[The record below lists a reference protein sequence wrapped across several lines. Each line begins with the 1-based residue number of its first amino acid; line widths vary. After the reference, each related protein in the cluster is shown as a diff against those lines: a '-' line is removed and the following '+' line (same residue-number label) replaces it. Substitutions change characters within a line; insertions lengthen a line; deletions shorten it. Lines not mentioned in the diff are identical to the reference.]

1 MGWFKIK
8 RELHMALLS
17 GTKERKNEREMEKD
31 RGGWIGIDTSY
42 SSWELW
48 ILLISTVLGKIDDL
62 RRNGKSYSIK
72 KYFFMEKQKILPQF
86 DDPTT

>member
-1 MGWFKIK
+1 MI
-8 RELHMALLS
+8 LS
-17 GTKERKNEREMEKD
+17 LYAHFIWLTDGTT
-31 RGGWIGIDTSY
+31 G
-42 SSWELW
+42 SWELW

>member
-1 MGWFKIK
+1 M
-8 RELHMALLS
+8 LAVLAS
-17 GTKERKNEREMEKD
+17 NC
-31 RGGWIGIDTSY
+31 
-42 SSWELW
+42 SWELW
-48 ILLISTVLGKIDDL
+48 FLLISTVLGKIDDL